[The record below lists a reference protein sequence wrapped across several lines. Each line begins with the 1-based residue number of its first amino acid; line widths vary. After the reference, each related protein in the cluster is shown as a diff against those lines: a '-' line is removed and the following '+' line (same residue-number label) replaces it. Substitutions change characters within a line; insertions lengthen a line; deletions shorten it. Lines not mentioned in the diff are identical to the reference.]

1 MNLPLKP
8 VGGVCGE
15 AGGVCVGAQGAP
27 SANFQ
32 IGSVGFGPHWTA
44 EDSMAAS
51 IIRLEQEN
59 QELRAEVAL
68 LQEQARIMS
77 RELDAQRDAAC
88 AESCRDKAEADAI
101 GGNRWANI

>member
-1 MNLPLKP
+1 MNNS
-8 VGGVCGE
+8 VGE
-15 AGGVCVGAQGAP
+15 YTDAGAVSFGGTQAAPAQFEVG
-27 SANFQ
+27 S
-32 IGSVGFGPHWTA
+32 IGFGPHWSA

-77 RELDAQRDAAC
+77 RELDARRDAAC

>member
-15 AGGVCVGAQGAP
+15 AGGVCIGVQGAP
-27 SANFQ
+27 PATFS
-32 IGSVGFGPHWTA
+32 IGEVGFGPQWSA

-59 QELRAEVAL
+59 EELRAEVAL
-68 LQEQARIMS
+68 LQEQARIMA
-77 RELDAQRDAAC
+77 RELDAYRDDAC
-88 AESCRDKAEADAI
+88 RESCHEKAAADAI

>member
-1 MNLPLKP
+1 
-8 VGGVCGE
+8 
-15 AGGVCVGAQGAP
+15 
-27 SANFQ
+27 
-32 IGSVGFGPHWTA
+32 
-44 EDSMAAS
+44 MAAS

-77 RELDAQRDAAC
+77 RELDAHRDAAC

>member
-1 MNLPLKP
+1 VNNS
-8 VGGVCGE
+8 VGDHN
-15 AGGVCVGAQGAP
+15 AGAGTFGGCAQTAP
-27 SANFQ
+27 ANFQ
-32 IGSVGFGPHWTA
+32 VGSVGFGPHWSA

-59 QELRAEVAL
+59 EELRAEVAL

-77 RELDAQRDAAC
+77 RELDAHRDAAC
-88 AESCRDKAEADAI
+88 AESCRDKAEADAL

>member
-1 MNLPLKP
+1 MNSEGGYHQNAGAGAFGEHANTASAQFE
-8 VGGVCGE
+8 VG
-15 AGGVCVGAQGAP
+15 
-27 SANFQ
+27 S
-32 IGSVGFGPHWTA
+32 IGFGPHWTA

-77 RELDAQRDAAC
+77 RELDAHRDAAC
-88 AESCRDKAEADAI
+88 AKSCRDKAEADAI